1 MPSWMLVILIAL
13 ATHRATRLITRDSIP
28 LIAVPRDAFVQRWG
42 GFSDAKT
49 REERR
54 LSLNG
59 SRTNVL
65 MKSLAYLWECDWCT
79 SVWVS
84 ATLTFIAW
92 QLTVLGDLSWFT
104 GILVALTASGVTGLI
119 AQREPD

>member
-1 MPSWMLVILIAL
+1 MPHWMIVILVIT

-28 LIAVPRDAFVQRWG
+28 LIALPRDAFVQRWG

-59 SRTNVL
+59 RRTNIV

-79 SVWVS
+79 SMWVS
-84 ATLTFIAW
+84 AALTFIAW
-92 QLTVLGDLSWFT
+92 WLTPLSELHWFVGVLT
-104 GILVALTASGVTGLI
+104 GLTASGVTGLI